1 MIPSSTRSLAALA
14 TAALLAACATPLEP
28 AEPDGPPRKELVW
41 AVTDGAELIKFNAGQ
56 PRRVL
61 ARVPV
66 TGGVAGDPLVGIDY
80 RVSRGVLF
88 ALSAL
93 GRLYTLDTTS
103 GRLTPVGS
111 GAPLPLTGRALGFD
125 FNPAADR
132 IRVIADNGLNLRLHP
147 DTGALAATDP
157 PLAYAPGDTRAGQVP
172 QAVAAAY
179 TYHPSNDKLT
189 TNYAI
194 DRAAGTL
201 VMQGSAEGVVPV
213 VSPNTG
219 LLRTVGALGTG
230 PVDDAAFDIADV
242 KNTPLAALRQQ
253 GRTRLYLLD
262 LPSGRA
268 SLLGTVGDGRPLA
281 GLAIEP

>member
-1 MIPSSTRSLAALA
+1 MPPSSLPRILAAL
-14 TAALLAACATPLEP
+14 TVAALLAACAAPTV
-28 AEPDGPPRKELVW
+28 PDGPPRRQLVR
-41 AVTDGAELIKFNAGQ
+41 AVTDAGELIRFNAGR
-56 PRRVL
+56 PHRVL

-66 TGGVAGDPLVGIDY
+66 SGGIAGDPLVGIDY
-80 RVSRGVLF
+80 RVARGVLY
-88 ALSAL
+88 ALSAG
-93 GRLYTLDTTS
+93 GRLYTLDTGS
-103 GRLTPVGS
+103 GRLVPVGH
-111 GAPLPLTGRALGFD
+111 GAPLPLPLAGRVLGFD

-157 PLAYAPGDTRAGQVP
+157 ALAYAGGDVRAGQAP

-179 TYHPSNDKLT
+179 TYNKTNEQLT

-201 VMQGSAEGVVPV
+201 VMQGSAEGVQPV

-219 LLRTVGALGTG
+219 QLRTVGPLGTG
-230 PVDDAAFDIADV
+230 PVEDAAFDIADV
-242 KNTPLAALRQQ
+242 DNTALVALRQQ

-268 SLLGTVGDGRPLA
+268 SPLGTVADGQPLR

>member
-14 TAALLAACATPLEP
+14 TAALLAACAPPLEP
-28 AEPDGPPRKELVW
+28 AEPDGPLRKELVW

-66 TGGVAGDPLVGIDY
+66 TGGVVGDPLVGIDY

-88 ALSAL
+88 ALSAR

-103 GRLTPVGS
+103 GRLHAVSS
-111 GAPLPLTGRALGFD
+111 GAPLPLTGRAAGFD

-132 IRVIADNGLNLRLHP
+132 IRVIADNGQNLRLHP

-157 PLAYAPGDTRAGQVP
+157 PLAYAPGDARAGHAP

-179 TYHPSNDKLT
+179 TYHPSNHKLT

-201 VMQGSAEGVVPV
+201 LMQGSAEGVAPV

-219 LLRTVGALGTG
+219 QLRSVGALGTG

-242 KNTPLAALRQQ
+242 KNTPLAALRQH